1 LRDIVELKQSAKG
14 KSIQFLIPPSIQDG
28 LDISDGD
35 PIQLQIEGIYKEG
48 TEKISVNIPTSGTVV
63 KAGGTS
69 KGITIRKD
77 IVKRFKLKAGYSL
90 EIEFQKYAK
99 IEP

>member
-1 LRDIVELKQSAKG
+1 MVELKQSTKG
-14 KSIQFLIPPSIQDG
+14 KSIQFLIPPSIQDAEG
-28 LDISDGD
+28 INDGD
-35 PIQLQIEGIYKEG
+35 TIQLHIEGIYKEG
-48 TEKISVNIPTSGTVV
+48 TEKISVSIPTSGTVV
-63 KAGGTS
+63 KAGGSS

-99 IEP
+99 NEA